1 MRYVKAEIWNGCQ
14 CSNAKAYSI
23 DAVRTPCRSCS
34 AKSRRTPGA
43 RTQFLLDKTE
53 TSHDLLIL
61 SQELNYRKPRP
72 FAAAGPFGF

>member
-1 MRYVKAEIWNGCQ
+1 MLGEV
-14 CSNAKAYSI
+14 SAYAGRTHSI
-23 DAVRTPCRSCS
+23 
-34 AKSRRTPGA
+34 
-43 RTQFLLDKTE
+43 LLDKTE